1 MQEPITLVE
10 PSKTNVQLKTKMGEA
25 LGDVRFKCWK
35 RAMIFVGETLFFL
48 VRFISYELRLATHGR
63 VKVFFIQRTGSCP
76 PSCWPP

>member
-48 VRFISYELRLATHGR
+48 VRFIS
-63 VKVFFIQRTGSCP
+63 
-76 PSCWPP
+76 